1 MIHKRLHR
9 IVRSDSIV
17 RTDRPKDKAFSADD
31 WLVGVVVA
39 AYFTGMGL
47 HGLLF
52 QRLYMT
58 AGHGEWKS
66 HPRSGYT
73 WTGQAAVLLGI
84 IYIAF
89 GIMCSTKIILADN
102 LSRRL
107 RIIHFITSVVIAIFF
122 FSIGGQRP

>member
-17 RTDRPKDKAFSADD
+17 RTDQPKDKAFSADD
-31 WLVGVVVA
+31 WLVGVVLA
-39 AYFTGMGL
+39 AYLTGTGL

-58 AGHGEWKS
+58 AGRGEWKS

-73 WTGQAAVLLGI
+73 WTGQAAVVLGI

-89 GIMCSTKIILADN
+89 GIMCSTKVVLADN
-102 LSRRL
+102 LSRRW